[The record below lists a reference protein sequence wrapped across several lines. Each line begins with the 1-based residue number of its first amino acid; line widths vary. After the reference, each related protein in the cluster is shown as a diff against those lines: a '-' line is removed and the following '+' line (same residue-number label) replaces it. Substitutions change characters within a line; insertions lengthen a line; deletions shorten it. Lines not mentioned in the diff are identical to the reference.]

1 MEYLLCIPYFGAG
14 LLFWPAFRL
23 FSRQNSSRQN
33 GLRRVFV
40 VTLVVLVALGLVFL
54 AVALAGRFN
63 HNWLWATLWF
73 PFVNLISILFSVQ
86 VCITGRERAI

>member
-1 MEYLLCIPYFGAG
+1 MDYLLCIPYFGGG

-23 FSRQNSSRQN
+23 FSRQNSARQH

-40 VTLVVLVALGLVFL
+40 VTLAALLSLALVFL
-54 AVALAGRFN
+54 GVALAGRFN

-73 PFVNLISILFSVQ
+73 PFINLISILFSLQ
-86 VCITGRERAI
+86 VYITGRERAI